1 MNAVEVRGL
10 TKRYG
15 NVQAL
20 QGIDL
25 TVPEGMIFGLL
36 GSNGAGKST
45 LIKALVGALKPNSGE
60 WQVLGLNPLRDQAK
74 LRALIGYMP
83 QGVALY
89 EDLSARENLRF
100 FGSAH
105 GVPELEQRIQDA
117 LEFTELTSRAD
128 HPVYGFSGGMKKRV
142 SLACALLHKPRMLF
156 LDEPTAAVD
165 PHLKVRSWQLFRELA
180 NAGTTLFISTHL
192 MDEALLC
199 DRLAIQQTGK
209 ILIVD
214 TPQAILEH
222 GQTRLTIKQAE
233 QTSDQQIA
241 STPSALA
248 EALHSYGLNST
259 IQALALHPDS
269 LETIVLRMLQ
279 KSEVSE

>member
-25 TVPEGMIFGLL
+25 SVPEGMIFGLL
-36 GSNGAGKST
+36 GANGAGKST
-45 LIKALVGALKPNSGE
+45 LIKALVGALKPNSGD

-105 GVPELEQRIQDA
+105 GVPELEQRIGEA
-117 LEFTELTSRAD
+117 LEFTELTNRAD
-128 HPVYGFSGGMKKRV
+128 HAVYGFSGGMKKRV
-142 SLACALLHKPRMLF
+142 SLACALLHKPRMLL

-199 DRLAIQQTGK
+199 DRLAIQQAGQ

-222 GQTRLTIKQAE
+222 GQTQLTIQQAG
-233 QTSDQQIA
+233 QTSTHQIA

-248 EALHSYGLNST
+248 ESLAGYGLNPAV
-259 IQALALHPDS
+259 QAIALQPDS

-279 KSEVSE
+279 KSEVAQ